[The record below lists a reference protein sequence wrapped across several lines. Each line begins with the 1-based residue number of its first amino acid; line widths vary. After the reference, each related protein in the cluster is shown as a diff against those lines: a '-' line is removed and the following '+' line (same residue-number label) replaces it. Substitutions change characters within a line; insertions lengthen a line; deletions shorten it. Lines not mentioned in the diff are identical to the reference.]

1 VVTWR
6 LILSRSYSR
15 GLDGTEFVPGTIGLN
30 NLRATDYMNVVI
42 QVGIQFA
49 NRNPLCFDML
59 LVAKAL
65 ALVSP
70 LRDFFLTDERH
81 EAYVEAP
88 TFTTKNLSSLHN
100 RNNPSNFTTTNLSY
114 SSPCVQLRYAPCT
127 PVRAAAQA
135 HVEPPQL
142 QGAGVT
148 KFKLQTAS
156 P

>member
-1 VVTWR
+1 
-6 LILSRSYSR
+6 
-15 GLDGTEFVPGTIGLN
+15 
-30 NLRATDYMNVVI
+30 
-42 QVGIQFA
+42 
-49 NRNPLCFDML
+49 ML
-59 LVAKAL
+59 LLPKAL

-81 EAYVEAP
+81 EAYVEAL
-88 TFTTKNLSSLHN
+88 TFTTENPSSLHN
-100 RNNPSNFTTTNLSY
+100 HKNPSNFTTANLSY
-114 SSPCVQLRYAPCT
+114 SSLCVQLRYAPRT

-148 KFKLQTAS
+148 IFKLQTTI